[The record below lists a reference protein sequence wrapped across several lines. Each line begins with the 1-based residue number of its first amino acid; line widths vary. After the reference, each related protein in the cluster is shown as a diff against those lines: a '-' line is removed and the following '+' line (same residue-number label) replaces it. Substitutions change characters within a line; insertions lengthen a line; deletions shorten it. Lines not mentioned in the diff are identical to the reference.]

1 MPPQSLETQ
10 EVGKHSY
17 QTDPNLC
24 ANPLELVINL
34 QHLNK

>member
-1 MPPQSLETQ
+1 MLPQSLETQ

-17 QTDPNLC
+17 QINPNLW
-24 ANPLELVINL
+24 ANPLERMNNL